1 MVCFCACQT
10 VTKRD
15 AEHCITATYMLQVN
29 MIKKQEQE
37 TGFVGRPKRPRALI
51 LGPTKELTEQVRC
64 VNSVAAGVGVAGMK
78 VDPTAKCPAQLA

>member
-1 MVCFCACQT
+1 MVCFYACHT

-15 AEHCITATYMLQVN
+15 VEHYVTNATVVQVN

-64 VNSVAAGVGVAGMK
+64 VNRV
-78 VDPTAKCPAQLA
+78 

>member
-1 MVCFCACQT
+1 MVCSHACHT

-15 AEHCITATYMLQVN
+15 IKYYVTTAHVLQVN

-64 VNSVAAGVGVAGMK
+64 VNRV
-78 VDPTAKCPAQLA
+78 